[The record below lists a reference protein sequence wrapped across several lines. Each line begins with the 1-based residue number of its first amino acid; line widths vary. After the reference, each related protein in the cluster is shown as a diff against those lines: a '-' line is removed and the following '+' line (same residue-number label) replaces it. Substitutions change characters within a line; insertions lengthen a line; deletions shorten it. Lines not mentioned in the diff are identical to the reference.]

1 MPTSLMLNLAA
12 LAFLTAGL
20 GFLSRGLRAGKG
32 TMPRGRDRRA
42 AAALFAASAVLFLT
56 AGGLSMSGD

>member
-1 MPTSLMLNLAA
+1 MPTSLTLNLVA

-20 GFLSRGLRAGKG
+20 GFLTRGLRVGKG
-32 TMPRGRDRRA
+32 TMPQGRDRRA
-42 AAALFAASAVLFLT
+42 AAALFAVSAVLFLT